1 MGNKLY
7 GGVMDKHIENIQKSI
22 RNKNIDGWLFC
33 DFHHRDLMAYKI
45 LKLPITFTSRRWFY
59 FIPAQGEPQKLVS
72 RVESTKLDPLPGK
85 KNVYLSWRELHG
97 ELKEILK
104 GYKKVA
110 MQYSPMNNIPYVSV
124 VDGGT
129 IELIRSTGVEV
140 VSSADLVQEFEAIID
155 EEGYKSHVEAGK
167 IIQDIKNRA
176 FRKIREAIDNGEKLS
191 EYELQQWIVS
201 EFKKNNLTCMD
212 EHPIVGINEHQSDPH
227 FCPTGENPYYFKEG
241 DRVLIDLWA
250 KLNKPGAIFYDITWC
265 GYVGKNPPEDYIRVF
280 QIVMDAR
287 DAALNFVKERFE
299 KGEKVYGYEV
309 DDVCRK
315 VIIDAGYGEYFIHRT
330 GHSIGEEVH
339 GNGVNIDNLETKDER
354 ELVPGICFSIEP
366 GIYIPGKVGVR
377 SEIDVFIKLNG
388 EVVVAGDIQRE
399 LILI

>member
-1 MGNKLY
+1 ME
-7 GGVMDKHIENIQKSI
+7 KHIENIQKSI
-22 RNKNIDGWLFC
+22 REKGIDGWLFC

-45 LKLPITFTSRRWFY
+45 LKLPQTFTSRRWFY
-59 FIPAQGEPQKLVS
+59 LIPAEGTPKKLVS
-72 RVESTKLDPLPGK
+72 KVESTKLNELPGE
-85 KNVYLSWRELHG
+85 KNTYLSWRELHSS
-97 ELKEILK
+97 LKELLK
-104 GYKKVA
+104 GMKKVA

-124 VDGGT
+124 VDAGT
-129 IELIRSTGVEV
+129 VELVKSTGVEV

-155 EEGYKSHVEAGK
+155 EEGYKTHVEAGK

-176 FRKIREAIDNGEKLS
+176 FKKIREAIDRGEKLT
-191 EYELQQWIVS
+191 EYQLQQWIVS
-201 EFKKNNLTCMD
+201 EFHKNNLTCMD
-212 EHPIVGINEHQSDPH
+212 EHPIVGINEHPSDPH
-227 FCPTGENPYYFKEG
+227 FTPSPNNPYYFKEG

-250 KLNKPGAIFYDITWC
+250 KLDKPGAIFYDITWC
-265 GYVGKNPPEDYIRVF
+265 GYVGKNPPEDYVKVF
-280 QIVMDAR
+280 NIVRDAR
-287 DAALNFVKERFE
+287 NAALNFVIDKFD
-299 KGEKVYGYEV
+299 KGEKVYGFQV

-315 VIIDAGYGEYFIHRT
+315 VIEDAGYGRYFIHRT

-377 SEIDVFIKLNG
+377 SEIDVFIKLDG
-388 EVVVAGDIQRE
+388 EVVVAGDIQDE

>member
-1 MGNKLY
+1 ME
-7 GGVMDKHIENIQKSI
+7 KHIAKIQKSI
-22 RNKNIDGWLFC
+22 KEKGIDGWLFC
-33 DFHHRDLMAYKI
+33 DFHHRDMMAYKI

-59 FIPAQGEPQKLVS
+59 LIPAEGTPKKLVS
-72 RVESTKLDPLPGK
+72 KVESTKLNELPGE
-85 KNVYLSWRELHG
+85 KNTYLSWRELHSS
-97 ELKEILK
+97 LKELLK
-104 GYKKVA
+104 GMKTVA

-129 IELIRSTGVEV
+129 IELVKSTGVEV

-167 IIQDIKNRA
+167 IIQDIKDRA
-176 FRKIREAIDNGEKLS
+176 FQKIREALDKREKLT
-191 EYELQQWIVS
+191 EYQLQQWIVS
-201 EFKKNNLTCMD
+201 EFHKNNLTCMD
-212 EHPIVGINEHQSDPH
+212 EHPIVGINEHPSDPH
-227 FCPTGENPYYFKEG
+227 FTPTPDNPYHFKEG

-265 GYVGKNPPEDYIRVF
+265 GYVGKNPPEKYKKVF

-287 DAALNFVKERFE
+287 DAALNFVKEKFA
-299 KGEKVYGYEV
+299 KKEKVYGYQV
-309 DDVCRK
+309 DDACRK
-315 VIIDAGYGEYFIHRT
+315 VIEDAGYGQYFIHRT

-366 GIYIPGKVGVR
+366 GIYIPGEIGVR
-377 SEIDVFIKLNG
+377 SEIDVFITLDG
-388 EVVVAGDIQRE
+388 EVVVAGDIQKE

>member
-1 MGNKLY
+1 ME
-7 GGVMDKHIENIQKSI
+7 KHIAKIQKSI
-22 RNKNIDGWLFC
+22 KEKGIDGWLFC
-33 DFHHRDLMAYKI
+33 DFHHRDMMAYKI

-59 FIPAQGEPQKLVS
+59 LIPAEGTPKKLVS
-72 RVESTKLDPLPGK
+72 KVESTKLNELPGE
-85 KNVYLSWRELHG
+85 KNTYLSWRELHSS
-97 ELKEILK
+97 LKELLK
-104 GYKKVA
+104 GMKTVA

-129 IELIRSTGVEV
+129 IELVKSTGVEV

-167 IIQDIKNRA
+167 IIQDIKDRA
-176 FRKIREAIDNGEKLS
+176 FKKIREALDKGEKLT
-191 EYELQQWIVS
+191 EYQLQQWIVS
-201 EFKKNNLTCMD
+201 EFHKNNLTCMD
-212 EHPIVGINEHQSDPH
+212 EHPIVGINEHPSDPH
-227 FCPTGENPYYFKEG
+227 FTPTPDNPYHFKEG

-265 GYVGKNPPEDYIRVF
+265 GYVGKNPPEKYKKVF

-287 DAALNFVKERFE
+287 DAALNFVKEKFA
-299 KGEKVYGYEV
+299 KKEKVYGYQV
-309 DDVCRK
+309 DDACRK
-315 VIIDAGYGEYFIHRT
+315 VIEDAGYGQYFIHRT

-366 GIYIPGKVGVR
+366 GIYIPGEIGVR
-377 SEIDVFIKLNG
+377 SEIDVFITLDG
-388 EVVVAGDIQRE
+388 EVVVAGDIQKE

>member
-1 MGNKLY
+1 ME
-7 GGVMDKHIENIQKSI
+7 KHIAKIQKSI
-22 RNKNIDGWLFC
+22 KEKGIDGWLFC
-33 DFHHRDLMAYKI
+33 DFHHRDMMAYKI

-59 FIPAQGEPQKLVS
+59 LIPAEGTPKKLVS
-72 RVESTKLDPLPGK
+72 KVESTKLNELPGE
-85 KNVYLSWRELHG
+85 KNTYLSWRELHSS
-97 ELKEILK
+97 LKELLK
-104 GYKKVA
+104 GMKTVA

-129 IELIRSTGVEV
+129 IELVKSTGVEV
-140 VSSADLVQEFEAIID
+140 VSSADLVQEFEATID

-167 IIQDIKNRA
+167 IIQDIKDRA
-176 FRKIREAIDNGEKLS
+176 FKKIREALDKGEKLT
-191 EYELQQWIVS
+191 EYQLQQWIVS
-201 EFKKNNLTCMD
+201 EFHKNNLTCMD
-212 EHPIVGINEHQSDPH
+212 EHPIVGINEHPSDPH
-227 FCPTGENPYYFKEG
+227 FTPTPDNPYHFKEG

-265 GYVGKNPPEDYIRVF
+265 GYVGKNPPEKYKKVF

-287 DAALNFVKERFE
+287 DAALNFVKEKFA
-299 KGEKVYGYEV
+299 KKEKVYGYQV
-309 DDVCRK
+309 DDACRK
-315 VIIDAGYGEYFIHRT
+315 VIEDAGYGQYFIHRT

-366 GIYIPGKVGVR
+366 GIYIPGEIGVR
-377 SEIDVFIKLNG
+377 SEIDVFITLDG
-388 EVVVAGDIQRE
+388 EVVVAGDIQKE